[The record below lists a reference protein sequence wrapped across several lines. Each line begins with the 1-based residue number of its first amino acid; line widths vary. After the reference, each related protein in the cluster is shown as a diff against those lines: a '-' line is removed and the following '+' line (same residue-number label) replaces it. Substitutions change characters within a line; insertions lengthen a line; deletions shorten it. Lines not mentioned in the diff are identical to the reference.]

1 MAFTSAY
8 AQTLRAVGQAMDVW
22 HFEDFDVESDEDCL
36 FVRGIVRSAQQ
47 QKPSRLQA
55 MFRKSRDRDAR
66 FLELRYTPEDVQ
78 RLEQEGQSKR
88 RDPNGMPDFYN
99 LSQILRTVG
108 AYVDSK
114 RTRMRKLYKRGMK
127 LTLEYETAEGLPNI
141 EEHTVSSFYNFFVHM
156 YLHRQRESASR

>member
-1 MAFTSAY
+1 
-8 AQTLRAVGQAMDVW
+8 MDVW
-22 HFEDFDVESDEDCL
+22 HFEDFDVESQEDSF

-47 QKPSRLQA
+47 QRQSLLQA
-55 MFRKSRDRDAR
+55 MLRKSRNRDAR
-66 FLELRYTPEDVQ
+66 FIELRYTAEDVQ
-78 RLEQEGQSKR
+78 RLEQEGQSRR
-88 RDPNGMPDFYN
+88 RDSNGMPDFYN

-114 RTRMRKLYKRGMK
+114 HTRMRKLYKRGMK

-156 YLHRQRESASR
+156 YLHRQRQSAGR

>member
-8 AQTLRAVGQAMDVW
+8 AQALRAIGQAMDVW
-22 HFEDFDVESDEDCL
+22 HFEDFDVESYENSF
-36 FVRGIVRSAQQ
+36 FVRGIVRSAQP
-47 QKPSRLQA
+47 QKSSLLQA

-66 FLELRYTPEDVQ
+66 FIELRYTPDDVQ
-78 RLEQEGQSKR
+78 RLEQEGQSRR
-88 RDPNGMPDFYN
+88 RDANGMPDFYN
-99 LSQILRTVG
+99 VSQILRTVG

-127 LTLEYETAEGLPNI
+127 LTVEYETAEGLPNI

-156 YLHRQRESASR
+156 YLHRQRESTGK